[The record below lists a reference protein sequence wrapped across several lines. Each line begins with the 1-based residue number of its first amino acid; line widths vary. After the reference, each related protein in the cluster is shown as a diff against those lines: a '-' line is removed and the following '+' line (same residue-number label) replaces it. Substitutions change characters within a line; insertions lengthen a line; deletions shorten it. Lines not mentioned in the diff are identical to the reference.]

1 MNGVYTSGLFTIPV
15 IKSIDCKPLFLGV
28 YGLGFHNPR
37 VFNQSNFIGVTMSI
51 EKRSIRSIAL
61 DIRKEW
67 AKVNYAAKP
76 YLDAMLELNS
86 INDKY
91 GFDNARS
98 IILYFLS
105 KVQMCS
111 ANSLFFVPHAWDS
124 RAYHN

>member
-1 MNGVYTSGLFTIPV
+1 
-15 IKSIDCKPLFLGV
+15 
-28 YGLGFHNPR
+28 
-37 VFNQSNFIGVTMSI
+37 MST

-61 DIRKEW
+61 DICKEW

-76 YLDAMLELNS
+76 YLDAMLELDS

-105 KVQMCS
+105 NAS
-111 ANSLFFVPHAWDS
+111 SFRGE
-124 RAYHN
+124 RAKALKAELKALGA

>member
-1 MNGVYTSGLFTIPV
+1 
-15 IKSIDCKPLFLGV
+15 
-28 YGLGFHNPR
+28 
-37 VFNQSNFIGVTMSI
+37 MST

-67 AKVNYAAKP
+67 TKVNYAAKP
-76 YLDAMLELNS
+76 YLDAMLELDS

-105 KVQMCS
+105 NAAS
-111 ANSLFFVPHAWDS
+111 FRGE
-124 RAYHN
+124 RAKALKAELKALGV

>member
-1 MNGVYTSGLFTIPV
+1 MT
-15 IKSIDCKPLFLGV
+15 
-28 YGLGFHNPR
+28 
-37 VFNQSNFIGVTMSI
+37 I

-76 YLDAMLELNS
+76 YLDAMMELNS

-105 KVQMCS
+105 NAS
-111 ANSLFFVPHAWDS
+111 SFRGE
-124 RAYHN
+124 RAKALKAELKALGA

>member
-1 MNGVYTSGLFTIPV
+1 
-15 IKSIDCKPLFLGV
+15 
-28 YGLGFHNPR
+28 
-37 VFNQSNFIGVTMSI
+37 MSI

-61 DIRKEW
+61 DIRREW
-67 AKVNYAAKP
+67 IKVNYAAKP

-105 KVQMCS
+105 NAS
-111 ANSLFFVPHAWDS
+111 SFRGE
-124 RAYHN
+124 RAKALKAELKALWA

>member
-1 MNGVYTSGLFTIPV
+1 MTT
-15 IKSIDCKPLFLGV
+15 
-28 YGLGFHNPR
+28 
-37 VFNQSNFIGVTMSI
+37 

-76 YLDAMLELNS
+76 YLDAMLELDT

-105 KVQMCS
+105 NAS
-111 ANSLFFVPHAWDS
+111 SFRGE
-124 RAYHN
+124 RAKALKAELKALGA

>member
-1 MNGVYTSGLFTIPV
+1 
-15 IKSIDCKPLFLGV
+15 
-28 YGLGFHNPR
+28 
-37 VFNQSNFIGVTMSI
+37 MST

-76 YLDAMLELNS
+76 YLDAMLELDS

-105 KVQMCS
+105 NAS
-111 ANSLFFVPHAWDS
+111 SFRGE
-124 RAYHN
+124 RAKALKAELKALGA